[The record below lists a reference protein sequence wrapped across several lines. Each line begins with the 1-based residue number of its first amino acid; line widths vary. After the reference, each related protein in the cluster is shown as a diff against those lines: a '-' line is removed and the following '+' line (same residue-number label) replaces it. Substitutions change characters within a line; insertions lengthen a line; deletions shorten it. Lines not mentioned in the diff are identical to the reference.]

1 MSLEFN
7 LVVGRSHRRG
17 MGCIKLSGSSRVRVQ
32 QVPEGEEETR
42 HMGSGWGGVAVFVE
56 VRGRKRF

>member
-1 MSLEFN
+1 
-7 LVVGRSHRRG
+7 

-42 HMGSGWGGVAVFVE
+42 HTGSGWGGVAVFVE